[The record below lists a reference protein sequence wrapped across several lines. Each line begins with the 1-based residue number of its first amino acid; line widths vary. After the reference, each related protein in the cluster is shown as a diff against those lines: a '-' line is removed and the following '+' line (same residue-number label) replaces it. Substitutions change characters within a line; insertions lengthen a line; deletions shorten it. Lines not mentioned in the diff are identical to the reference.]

1 MINNSETVAPMNA
14 DFNPCLLVPVYNH
27 GPQLEKYLPELI
39 TYNLPIVLVNDG
51 SAELTCN
58 ILKELDD
65 KYEQVQLVSLVE
77 NGGKGAAVMAG
88 FRYCKEQGYSH
99 ALQIDA
105 DGQHNANDIP
115 KFLAKSEAQPKTVI
129 SGRPVYDES
138 VPKKRFYARY
148 ITHVWVW
155 IETLSFDIKDSM
167 CGFRV
172 YPIEQVIQLMQSV
185 KLGTRMDF
193 DTAVLVHLYWRG
205 TQVEFVPTEV
215 LYPEDGLSHFNVL
228 KDNVLITAMHTQLV
242 ILMLLKLPRV
252 AANLLRGD
260 KAFSK
265 KDVSTSHWAKKDE
278 KGSLQGMKIMLA
290 CYKVLGKRGAYAL
303 LYPVILFF
311 FISSKQAR
319 QESQRFLQRVWA
331 SQCSKELPPTLLTTF
346 KHLMNFGRA
355 MVDRFGAWSN
365 DMQHNELY
373 IHNEDSVDRI
383 LSLKAQEEGQP
394 KRGCVFFTSHLGNVD
409 VMRGLL
415 QRYPNLKLTVLL
427 FAENAV
433 KINALMKELSGSS
446 ALNII
451 SVAQI
456 TPATAMMLNDRI
468 EAGECVAIAVDRTQ
482 PQDPSMPVNS
492 VPNSM
497 SGDFLGMP
505 AIFPTGPFILASLL
519 DCPVYTLFCIYDQGQ
534 YHLHLRHFSEKINL
548 PRRKRGA
555 LLPAL
560 VQQYSDEL
568 AYFAK
573 RYPLQWF
580 NFFNFWQ
587 EHQQEEQNRQE

>member
-1 MINNSETVAPMNA
+1 MQNNPEHA
-14 DFNPCLLVPVYNH
+14 DNFKPCLLIPVYNH
-27 GPQLEKYLPELI
+27 GLQLKKYLPSLI
-39 TYNLPIVLVNDG
+39 QYQLDIVLVNDG
-51 SAELTCN
+51 SDEQTTAILAELDAEFAC
-58 ILKELDD
+58 
-65 KYEQVQLVSLVE
+65 VQLVSLAE

-88 FRYCKEQGYSH
+88 IAYCETQGFSH

-105 DGQHNANDIP
+105 DGQHDSNDIP
-115 KFLAKSEAQPKTVI
+115 KFLAAAEAAPSTVI
-129 SGRPVYDES
+129 SGQPVYDDS
-138 VPKKRFYARY
+138 VPKKRLYARY

-172 YPIEQVIQLMQSV
+172 YPLNVMSELIRDV

-193 DTAVLVHLYWRG
+193 DVEALVHLYWRG
-205 TQVEFVPTEV
+205 VNVKFIPTKV
-215 LYPEDGLSHFNVL
+215 LYPDDGLSHFNVL
-228 KDNVLITAMHTQLV
+228 KDNLLITAMHTQLV
-242 ILMLLKLPRV
+242 CLMLLKLPKV
-252 AANLLRGD
+252 LKNLVSG
-260 KAFSK
+260 K
-265 KDVSTSHWAKKDE
+265 KPFAGELSSSEGHWAIKQE
-278 KGSLQGMKIMLA
+278 KGSMQGMKIMLA
-290 CYKVLGKRGAYAL
+290 CYKFLGKRWAYIL

-311 FISSKQAR
+311 FISAKQAR
-319 QESQRFLQRVWA
+319 QESQRFLQRAWA
-331 SQCSKELPPTLLTTF
+331 SRQTQELPPNLLTTYR
-346 KHLMNFGRA
+346 HLLSFGRA
-355 MVDRFGAWSN
+355 MVDRFGVWSN
-365 DMQHNELY
+365 DMQHSELH

-383 LSLKAQEEGQP
+383 LGLKEDNEGKP

-409 VMRGLL
+409 IMRGLL

-433 KINALMKELSGSS
+433 KINALMKDVSGSS

-482 PQDPSMPVNS
+482 PEHPNMPVNS
-492 VPNSM
+492 VPNCLE
-497 SGDFLGMP
+497 GEFLGMP
-505 AIFPTGPFILASLL
+505 AVFPTGPFILASLL
-519 DCPVYTLFCIYDQGQ
+519 DCAVYTLFCIHDEGR
-534 YHLHLRHFSEKINL
+534 YHLHLRHFSEKIDL

-560 VQQYSDEL
+560 VQQYADEL
-568 AYFAK
+568 TYFAQK
-573 RYPLQWF
+573 YPLQWF

-587 EHQQEEQNRQE
+587 ESPVIKQHKNK